1 MSEALNLTIEYGAG
15 LSRRG
20 PPQAPRRL
28 PGRLARQKPLVLQR
42 ILFYNARVD
51 NSLKTDFEEFVSPTS
66 GLLSFDKMF
75 AVVVDYMKEDPR
87 QTYSLIIGT
96 DSFLNSETLFVSAVI
111 IHRVGHGGR
120 YFYKKTPRRK
130 MDSLR
135 QRIFYEAT
143 MSIEL
148 ASLMKARLDESGLE
162 RLPVEIH
169 IDAGEN
175 GATREIIR
183 ELVGMV
189 TGSGYAARTK
199 PSSFGASKV
208 ADRHSK

>member
-1 MSEALNLTIEYGAG
+1 MEPAGPKSFQYFISPSFGRMGIDEMFGKIVEY
-15 LSRRG
+15 L
-20 PPQAPRRL
+20 
-28 PGRLARQKPLVLQR
+28 
-42 ILFYNARVD
+42 
-51 NSLKTDFEEFVSPTS
+51 EECP
-66 GLLSFDKMF
+66 D
-75 AVVVDYMKEDPR
+75 
-87 QTYSLIIGT
+87 QTYNVIIGT

-111 IHRVGHGGR
+111 VHRVGHGGR

-135 QRIFYEAT
+135 QRIIYETT

-148 ASLMKARLDESGLE
+148 ASVLRGRLNENGLK

-169 IDAGEN
+169 LDVGEN
-175 GATREIIR
+175 GETREIIK
-183 ELVGMV
+183 EVVGMV

-199 PSSFGASKV
+199 PDSFGASKV

>member
-1 MSEALNLTIEYGAG
+1 M
-15 LSRRG
+15 
-20 PPQAPRRL
+20 
-28 PGRLARQKPLVLQR
+28 
-42 ILFYNARVD
+42 VD
-51 NSLKTDFEEFVSPTS
+51 AQGSNNFQDFMSPTQ
-66 GLLSFDKMF
+66 GPVSFDEMF
-75 AVVVDYMKEDPR
+75 GVIVEYIKEG
-87 QTYSLIIGT
+87 QGQAYNLIVGT

-120 YFYKKTPRRK
+120 YFYKKNPRRK
-130 MDSLR
+130 MDNLK
-135 QRIFYEAT
+135 QRIFYEAS

-148 ASLMKARLDESGLE
+148 ASMMKAKLDSSGLRE
-162 RLPVEIH
+162 LPVEIH
-169 IDAGEN
+169 LDVGER
-175 GATREIIR
+175 GETKEIIR

>member
-1 MSEALNLTIEYGAG
+1 MDEHSSHNFL
-15 LSRRG
+15 
-20 PPQAPRRL
+20 
-28 PGRLARQKPLVLQR
+28 
-42 ILFYNARVD
+42 
-51 NSLKTDFEEFVSPTS
+51 EFISPTS
-66 GLLSFDKMF
+66 GTISFDGMF
-75 AVVVDYMKEDPR
+75 SVIVDYINQAPSDV
-87 QTYSLIIGT
+87 YNLIVGT

-120 YFYKKTPRRK
+120 YFYRKNPRRK

-135 QRIFYEAT
+135 QRIFFEAT

-148 ASLMKARLDESGLE
+148 ASLLKDRLDASSLSKLG
-162 RLPVEIH
+162 VEIH
-169 IDAGEN
+169 LDVGDKGE
-175 GATREIIR
+175 TKEIIK

-199 PSSFGASKV
+199 PASFGASKV

>member
-1 MSEALNLTIEYGAG
+1 MFSVIVDYIN
-15 LSRRG
+15 
-20 PPQAPRRL
+20 QAP
-28 PGRLARQKPLVLQR
+28 ADV
-42 ILFYNARVD
+42 YN
-51 NSLKTDFEEFVSPTS
+51 
-66 GLLSFDKMF
+66 
-75 AVVVDYMKEDPR
+75 
-87 QTYSLIIGT
+87 LIVGT

-120 YFYKKTPRRK
+120 YFYRKNPRRK

-135 QRIFYEAT
+135 QRIFFEAT

-148 ASLMKARLDESGLE
+148 ASLLKDRLDRSSLSK
-162 RLPVEIH
+162 LDVEIH
-169 IDAGEN
+169 LDVGDKGE
-175 GATREIIR
+175 TREIIK

-199 PSSFGASKV
+199 PASFGASKV